1 MLLDGKLVNFKDF
14 EILESIGE
22 GSFGRVFKCKKKS
35 NGQLLAL
42 KVMKKYAINRRID
55 CFNYLMVI

>member
-1 MLLDGKLVNFKDF
+1 MLKNDKNKKKQKMLLDGQLVSFKDF

-22 GSFGRVFKCKKKS
+22 GSFGRVFKCKKKN

-42 KVMKKYAINRRID
+42 KVMKK
-55 CFNYLMVI
+55 

>member
-1 MLLDGKLVNFKDF
+1 MVLDGKLVMFKDF
-14 EILESIGE
+14 EILETIGE

-42 KVMKKYAINRRID
+42 KVMKK
-55 CFNYLMVI
+55 